1 MTVVVMCDGAPAS
14 LKAVEWAAVPGNL
27 MRQHDGEQLILV
39 HAWSRYAAPRPTQ
52 PKESLDKPSTL
63 DDAHSLNRLPLSQV
77 VKGTLEAITESK
89 VTRDTLNY
97 KLETMILAGPD
108 PPLAFLPAAPA
119 TQVSAKA
126 TFTKKELAMQQK
138 QQQRQTPMP
147 ADSEVEATA
156 REVEKEEAQSRATAV
171 ALYAKERALH
181 HHANTI
187 LLGAGNSMDGKSIL
201 LGLVAKTVLRELR
214 QTNFLWFIKNNGR
227 AMRPT
232 TAMIRY
238 VVVLVPASNDA
249 QALERDC
256 SVVQYI
262 LGCRRE
268 KSMDTVSAVIVVES
282 ATSPEE
288 VERYSQ
294 TLRSMLQRSTTA
306 MNLREADDVDD
317 VDPPPPPPPPP
328 PLASPV
334 TYAPP
339 SLEKDGIT
347 PGEGT
352 PQEAAVDAGEPLPAT
367 EEVDSAAEQQW
378 PEVSLCALRTTKQVD
393 VVTARNAAGQVA
405 KFLQRHKTDVVVS
418 PSTLPEELHMALL
431 AMSKPHVLVVP
442 LAEPAAAG
450 GDAVMTPPE
459 EEEKKCTE

>member
-14 LKAVEWAAVPGNL
+14 LKAAGWAAVPGNL

-39 HAWSRYAAPRPTQ
+39 HAWSRDAALRPTQ
-52 PKESLDKPSTL
+52 SRESPDKPLPL

-77 VKGTLEAITESK
+77 VKGTLETITESK

-97 KLETMILAGPD
+97 KLETMILAD
-108 PPLAFLPAAPA
+108 PVPHLTFLSAAPMS
-119 TQVSAKA
+119 QVSAKA
-126 TFTKKELAMQQK
+126 PLTKKELAVQQK
-138 QQQRQTPMP
+138 QQQQQQTSMP
-147 ADSEVEATA
+147 TDSEVEAVA
-156 REVEKEEAQSRATAV
+156 RDAEKEEAQSRATAI

-181 HHANTI
+181 HHAKTI

-201 LGLVAKTVLRELR
+201 LGLVAKTVLRDLR
-214 QTNFLWFIKNNGR
+214 QTNILWFIKNNGR

-232 TAMIRY
+232 TAMVRY

-256 SVVQYI
+256 SVVQYA

-268 KSMDTVSAVIVVES
+268 RSMDTVSAVLVVES

-294 TLRSMLQRSTTA
+294 TLRAMLQRSTTA
-306 MNLREADDVDD
+306 MNLQEADDVDAED
-317 VDPPPPPPPPP
+317 PPP

-334 TYAPP
+334 THAPP
-339 SLEKDGIT
+339 SLEKNGVT

-352 PQEAAVDAGEPLPAT
+352 PQEAVVDAGEPLPAA
-367 EEVDSAAEQQW
+367 EEVDSAAEQQQW
-378 PEVSLCALRTTKQVD
+378 PEVSLCALRTTKQVA
-393 VVTARNAAGQVA
+393 VVTAGNAAGQVV
-405 KFLQRHKTDVVVS
+405 KFLQRHKTDIVVS

-431 AMSKPHVLVVP
+431 AMSKPHVLIVP

-450 GDAVMTPPE
+450 GDVVMAPPE
-459 EEEKKCTE
+459 EKKKCTE